1 RATSLGFA
9 GGRRGAALSDRG
21 KIGEKGG
28 PPVRPP
34 AGGAKLLL
42 SRLRQLMASQ
52 AQDPKRL
59 DRVVELIGNTMV
71 ADVCSIYLRTEDDS
85 LLLMATKG
93 LRPEAVGRTRL
104 KENEGLVGLVSA
116 TARPLRLT
124 DAFSHPRFSYRPETG
139 EDPFHSFMGVPILRG
154 GRVLGVVVVQNTAER
169 EYDDEEV
176 EALQTIA
183 MVLAELVSAAADQLS
198 VGLRQTRPVALHG

>member
-1 RATSLGFA
+1 MSER
-9 GGRRGAALSDRG
+9 GRQGD
-21 KIGEKGG
+21 KGN
-28 PPVRPP
+28 PP
-34 AGGAKLLL
+34 ARLPAGAGAGPKLLL
-42 SRLRQLMASQ
+42 SRLRALMANQ

-59 DRVVELIGNTMV
+59 ERVVELIANTMV
-71 ADVCSIYLRTEDDS
+71 ADVCSIYLRTEDEA
-85 LLLMATKG
+85 LLLAATKG

-139 EDPFHSFMGVPILRG
+139 EDPFHSFLGVPSLRG
-154 GRVLGVVVVQNTAER
+154 GRVLGVLVVQNSTER
-169 EYDDEEV
+169 VYDDDEA

-183 MVLAELVSAAADQLS
+183 MVLAELVAAAADQLS
-198 VGLRQTRPVALHG
+198 ANLRQMRPVELHGRTL